1 MTESNESPSVKRNA
15 YETAPEDA
23 GEKMGYDAADPD
35 VTEEGYTAEGV
46 LRHHNEEAPWGRTA
60 EGDEGDQPAE

>member
-1 MTESNESPSVKRNA
+1 MTESTESPHRKQNT

-23 GEKMGYDAADPD
+23 GEKMGYDAADPNVAD
-35 VTEEGYTAEGV
+35 EGYTAEGV

-60 EGDEGDQPAE
+60 EGEKGDHPDQ